1 MALLEIVTPETN
13 EESLRTVAS
22 EIKNI
27 HDPELQTLINDM
39 IDTLHEAEGVG
50 LAAPQVGRK
59 IQLAIIET
67 LPDYDDEDEPV
78 EGTRDLYVIINP
90 EIVWSS
96 RKTTDGIEG
105 CLSLPGYLG
114 EVERP
119 FAIRVQALNRHGRK
133 KRYRLKGWDARIF
146 QHEIDHL
153 NGILYTDILTSPD
166 RYWTEEGYEEYRKAE
181 DAKLEAE
188 LEALD

>member
-1 MALLEIVTPETN
+1 MALLEIVTQETD

-22 EIKNI
+22 EIKNVK
-27 HDPELQTLINDM
+27 DAELQTLINDM

-59 IQLAIIET
+59 IKLAIIET
-67 LPDYDDEDEPV
+67 LPDYDEDDEPI

-90 EIVWSS
+90 KIVWSS
-96 RKTTDGIEG
+96 RKTMDGIEG
-105 CLSLPGYLG
+105 CLSIPGYLG

-119 FAIRVQALNRHGRK
+119 FAIRVQALDRHGRK

-153 NGILYTDILTSPD
+153 NGILYTDILTSAD
-166 RYWTEEGYEEYRKAE
+166 RYWTEEEYEAYRKE
-181 DAKLEAE
+181 QEEADKE
-188 LEALD
+188 PV